1 MQGTYSEDSQMK
13 NNKKSE
19 FFGFFGYPYGYYGN
33 YYGRGGG
40 YWGDG
45 GYDNYRDGSYPY
57 AWSRWWCN
65 NGYGKPEGPG
75 VKIIIIHSKHENER
89 RLATPG
95 IVTKKEAEIAAEWFA
110 EANITVYDFIAGK
123 DASSKFE
130 TWWYALQEE
139 SAVHGSLGKTPI
151 TNVTKDDL
159 FTTAKIAVAHFRERP
174 DYYHRL
180 FELLNQSQAV
190 NHKQPGSIQTQLPG
204 PQEKNV
210 GMKGL
215 PSRRQHHHVESQH
228 HQGTVYYYYETPER
242 RGYDADYHY

>member
-1 MQGTYSEDSQMK
+1 MQNVIATAG

-33 YYGRGGG
+33 YYGRGG
-40 YWGDG
+40 Y
-45 GYDNYRDGSYPY
+45 YDYPVDSYPY
-57 AWSRWWCN
+57 AWSRWWNN
-65 NGYGKPEGPG
+65 NGYGKPDGPG
-75 VKIIIIHSKHENER
+75 VRVIVIHSKHENET

-95 IVTKKEAEIAAEWFA
+95 IVTKKEAQKAAEWFD

-159 FTTAKIAVAHFRERP
+159 FTTAKIALAHFQERG

-180 FELLNQSQAV
+180 FEFVNQSKEV
-190 NHKQPGSIQTQLPG
+190 NQRRPGTIQTHLPAS
-204 PQEKNV
+204 QETSV

-215 PSRRQHHHVESQH
+215 PSRRQQHHHHVESQQ
-228 HQGTVYYYYETPER
+228 HQGTIYYYY
-242 RGYDADYHY
+242 

>member
-1 MQGTYSEDSQMK
+1 MIATAG

-33 YYGRGGG
+33 YYRG
-40 YWGDG
+40 Y
-45 GYDNYRDGSYPY
+45 YDYPVDSYPY
-57 AWSRWWCN
+57 AWSRWWNN
-65 NGYGKPEGPG
+65 NGYGNPDGPG

-95 IVTKKEAEIAAEWFA
+95 IVTKKEAQIAAEWFG
-110 EANITVYDFIAGK
+110 EANIVVYDFIAGK

-139 SAVHGSLGKTPI
+139 SGEHGSLGKSSK

-159 FTTAKIAVAHFRERP
+159 FTTAKIAFAHFKERS

-180 FELLNQSQAV
+180 YEFVNQRQSV
-190 NHKQPGSIQTQLPG
+190 NHRQPGNIQTHLPATQG
-204 PQEKNV
+204 KNV
-210 GMKGL
+210 GMQGL
-215 PSRRQHHHVESQH
+215 PSRRQQHVESQQ
-228 HQGTVYYYYETPER
+228 HQGTVYYYYETPEKHA
-242 RGYDADYHY
+242 YDTDYHY